1 MRPLP
6 RTTHSLAERHEA
18 LWLRLTSLHK
28 DISALAA
35 KKPDAAVGDS
45 ERMVAEGLMAE
56 ARPFLSEGRSRL
68 PVAAPL
74 LAGLAVQLG
83 QVLAQME
90 NFENRHAFWDA
101 AQGVRCW
108 RVSGDPLPIGRLRQ
122 VGKGTEAQVEGESTM
137 RQTFMRLMKNRERFL
152 YQEGFRKGQA
162 ARLGPPDPIHL
173 VPDWLDAQDQ
183 QDGQDQTYPP
193 PVQAG

>member
-18 LWLRLTSLHK
+18 LWLRLTTLHK
-28 DISALAA
+28 DISTLAA
-35 KKPDAAVGDS
+35 KKPDAAVGGS
-45 ERMVAEGLMAE
+45 ERAVAEALIAE
-56 ARPFLSEGRSRL
+56 ARPFLVEAKNRL
-68 PVAAPL
+68 PVASPL

-108 RVSGDPLPIGRLRQ
+108 RLTDDSLPIGRLRQ
-122 VGKGTEAQVEGESTM
+122 VGKGIQAEAQGDSNM
-137 RQTFMRLMKNRERFL
+137 RETFMRLMKNRERFL

-162 ARLGPPDPIHL
+162 ARLGPPNPAHL
-173 VPDWLDAQDQ
+173 ERD
-183 QDGQDQTYPP
+183 
-193 PVQAG
+193 

>member
-18 LWLRLTSLHK
+18 LWLRLTTLHK
-28 DISALAA
+28 DISTLAA
-35 KKPDAAVGDS
+35 KKPYAAVGDS
-45 ERMVAEGLMAE
+45 ERAVAEALIAE
-56 ARPFLSEGRSRL
+56 ARPFLIESKNRL

-74 LAGLAVQLG
+74 LAGLGVQLG

-108 RVSGDPLPIGRLRQ
+108 RLTDDSLPIGRLRQ
-122 VGKGTEAQVEGESTM
+122 VGKGMQAEAQGDSNM
-137 RQTFMRLMKNRERFL
+137 RETFMRLMKNRERFL

-162 ARLGPPDPIHL
+162 ARLGPPDPAHL
-173 VPDWLDAQDQ
+173 ERDGLDAQDEQ
-183 QDGQDQTYPP
+183 AQTYPP
-193 PVQAG
+193 PGQAG